1 MSLAVRVLTVF
12 PDLVE
17 SALSEGMVR
26 IARESGR
33 LDLRTVNVRDF
44 TEDVHRTTDDTPYGG
59 GAGMVMMLGPIVR
72 AFRSLREEE
81 RGEVF
86 VLSAKGDLF
95 TQETADRWSRLPAIT
110 LICGRYKGV
119 DERVLDILDAK
130 EVSLGD
136 FVIPGGELAAAA
148 MVEATARLLPGVLGD
163 ADSGAEDSHRESLLG
178 YPDYTRPE
186 VFEGHQVPEVL
197 LSGHHAR
204 IAEWRRRMRLET
216 TWRRRPEF
224 LADSVLSNDDRK
236 FLRSL
241 EKGEEPRTGPSR
253 IAGQQRKE

>member
-1 MSLAVRVLTVF
+1 
-12 PDLVE
+12 
-17 SALSEGMVR
+17 
-26 IARESGR
+26 
-33 LDLRTVNVRDF
+33 
-44 TEDVHRTTDDTPYGG
+44 
-59 GAGMVMMLGPIVR
+59 MVMMAEPIVK
-72 AFRSLREEE
+72 AFRSLPDEE

-86 VLSAKGDLF
+86 VLSARGAPF
-95 TQETADRWSRLPAIT
+95 TQETADRWSRLSAIT

-119 DERVLDILDAK
+119 DERVLDILDAT

-186 VFEGHQVPEVL
+186 VFEGRRVPEVL

-204 IAEWRRRMRLET
+204 IAQWRRNRRLET
-216 TWRRRPEF
+216 TWRRRPE
-224 LADSVLSNDDRK
+224 LLTDSVLSDDDRE
-236 FLRSL
+236 FLDSL
-241 EKGEEPRTGPSR
+241 DQGRGHRTEPGRD
-253 IAGQQRKE
+253 AGRQRKE